1 MGPEDA
7 KANRRPLKSRS
18 TGWAAVAA
26 RAAIRLGLTAN
37 QISFIG
43 IVFALLGAWALVE
56 APRQPWLFLLAA
68 ICIQLRLLANLLDG
82 MVAVEGGRGGPT
94 GAIWN
99 EFPDR
104 VEDSVLLIAFGYA
117 AGSLGFDIGRFALG
131 LLAALLAAICAYVRL
146 LGATLGQPQD
156 FGGPMAKPHR
166 MAALTI
172 GCLVALS
179 AATFLPYDSHG
190 DWFAVSETGNLAVFA
205 ILSGTLGVIVIGTLL
220 TIVLRLVRLSRALR
234 R

>member
-1 MGPEDA
+1 MEQEKA

-18 TGWAAVAA
+18 TGWAAAAA
-26 RAAIRLGLTAN
+26 RVAIRSGLTAN
-37 QISFIG
+37 QVSLLG
-43 IVFALLGAWALVE
+43 IVIAVVGAWAIIV
-56 APRQPWLFLLAA
+56 APAKPWLFLAGAA
-68 ICIQLRLLANLLDG
+68 CVQLRLLANLLDG

-104 VEDSVLLIAFGYA
+104 IEDSLLLVA
-117 AGSLGFDIGRFALG
+117 AGLAADFYVGLALG
-131 LLAALLAAICAYVRL
+131 LFAALLAAICAYVRL

-166 MAALTI
+166 MAALTV
-172 GCLVALS
+172 GLVVA
-179 AATFLPYDSHG
+179 FIHRM
-190 DWFAVSETGNLAVFA
+190 VTGSPFGNYWLTV
-205 ILSGTLGVIVIGTLL
+205 TLIVIAEGTLL
-220 TIVLRLVRLSRALR
+220 TIVLRLKRLSKALR